1 MPTGT
6 IKISEFLLK
15 AATTG
20 DEYFPIVDAGENK
33 RATLSTALDGYS
45 PTGHTHA
52 NYITG
57 FTESDPVF
65 AAASGNFAAL
75 NHLHTGV
82 YSTTG
87 HTHTNYITGFTET
100 DPVFAAASGNFS
112 AKHINIATIT
122 GTTHTLVIGNDD
134 AFLRL
139 TNASGCVVTIPLYS
153 SVAFDEGSCVTFQK
167 TTTGTVY
174 VTGVSTGVTIQG
186 DNYMT
191 DDAYS
196 VFQALNVGENVW
208 TIIGGTTA

>member
-20 DEYFPIVDAGENK
+20 DEYFPIVDSGENK
-33 RATLSTALDGYS
+33 RATLSTALAGYS

-57 FTESDPVF
+57 FTES
-65 AAASGNFAAL
+65 
-75 NHLHTGV
+75 
-82 YSTTG
+82 
-87 HTHTNYITGFTET
+87 